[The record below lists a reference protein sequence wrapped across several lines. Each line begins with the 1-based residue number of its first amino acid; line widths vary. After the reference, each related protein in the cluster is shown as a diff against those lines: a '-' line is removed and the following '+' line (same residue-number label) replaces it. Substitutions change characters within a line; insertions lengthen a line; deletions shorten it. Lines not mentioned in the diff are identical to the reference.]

1 MTPDEMKKNEI
12 DNYCR
17 LQLIKHE
24 NKGHEN
30 YILDYEIKKSSA
42 TLQNLGVNLE
52 DLKEATS

>member
-52 DLKEATS
+52 DLKIG